1 MQTTINTDGKAVN
14 TKSTFSMACA
24 VSININAN
32 PETIWKLLSDASKIS
47 DWNSTIISLS
57 GEIALNQT
65 INLKSTAAPER
76 TFNLKVTTL
85 NAPHKMVWED
95 GMAPMFKGVRT
106 YTLTANDDGTTD
118 FAMRE
123 NFSGVMLPMIKSS
136 LPDFRPSFEQFAS
149 DLKQASEA

>member
-24 VSININAN
+24 ISINISAS
-32 PETIWKLLSDASKIS
+32 PETIWELLSDTSKIS

-95 GMAPMFKGVRT
+95 GMAPMFKGVWT